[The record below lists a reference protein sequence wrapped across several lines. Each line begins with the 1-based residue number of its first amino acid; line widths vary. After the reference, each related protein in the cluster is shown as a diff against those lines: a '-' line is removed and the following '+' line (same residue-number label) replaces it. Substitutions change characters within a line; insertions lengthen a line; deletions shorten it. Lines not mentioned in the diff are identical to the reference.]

1 MIENIKEKEEEVKAI
16 WLEHRDKMATS
27 SLYKKFL
34 TPYFD
39 TTSWKVTN
47 KDWLFF
53 ISWVRDWKK
62 VEKKEK
68 RDQEVKEQMKNL
80 TDEGIEELQRMNRK
94 KMIVALSN
102 LLKEYEDTD
111 SPMKKAFGIGE
122 IRRMYKAIQSLEE
135 KMKMTE
141 ISRGK
146 LKLDAVRTLLP
157 YKRLKPEEL
166 LALKEK
172 INESFDRIIKLKSG
186 ESAGRSGPDSG

>member
-16 WLEHRDKMATS
+16 WLEHRDKMATN